1 MNISMQMEREL
12 DANRNE
18 EYGSDTV
25 FDVKWSNA
33 VRRAVRGLEQP
44 TGLWTF
50 DMNVAQLQR
59 VVGELKY
66 FLPLHI
72 ISFLRVSINVF
83 SGRSLLNFFF

>member
-1 MNISMQMEREL
+1 M
-12 DANRNE
+12 NRND

-50 DMNVAQLQR
+50 DLNVAQLQR
-59 VVGELKY
+59 VVGGLNVSL
-66 FLPLHI
+66 F
-72 ISFLRVSINVF
+72 SFSCTHVE
-83 SGRSLLNFFF
+83 